1 MSRFRLEEG
10 WTTVWLLAAMQ
21 AIAAMSV
28 QAAGWTF
35 ELWITPVASVIGV
48 FAGLALA
55 KSRFHGAIA
64 TVFALIY
71 GAFTVGQ
78 LIISTFSGPYEYR
91 MLVLVIRLNNFIY
104 YALHGGT
111 SRDILP
117 FTFFLG
123 LIFWSLA
130 VLGAWSI
137 FRQRSA
143 WLAILPA
150 GAALLVNAYFY
161 IAGSLE
167 LHLAA
172 YLILALLLL
181 ARLSLIGHERNWRA
195 RRLQVPAEARPEFL
209 RAGLTTALTIVGVAW
224 ALQWLTPTTPSPQA
238 VAAWNNVNGSFS
250 GVRENFERLFNAIRN
265 PGYRADDFYGD
276 SLALGRST
284 GLTDREMFTATIEAV
299 DIGAEDQAA
308 ILSPI
313 QRLYWRSITYQTYS
327 GSWSLSDQLEFR
339 DVDDARAG
347 TLPLTDY
354 RLRRDVAAV
363 ITTSTASTSKLFVL
377 PQPLQV
383 DRDSSWQVGV
393 TPIGQVD
400 PVSVRALTML
410 QGDDRTYRVV
420 SSLSVADAPSLR
432 SATRE
437 YPSWISATYLQL
449 PGTVTTRTRDL
460 ARQIVSEAGASNVFD
475 QAQAITNWLRRNITY
490 DLGVAGPPEGT
501 EPIDWFL
508 FESQRGYCN
517 YYASAEVV
525 LLRSLG
531 IPSRM
536 SVGFTQGDLDIDTGV
551 YSVIERNAHAWPE
564 VYFPE
569 YGWVEFEPTA
579 SEPAL
584 NRPERDTEPALGASV
599 SAIPTPQFEPLG
611 EDELLEPT
619 APVERPTFNV
629 TAFAVQAGQVLSV
642 VLVIVLVVLVVGLI
656 ALFKIGLIGL
666 DALGLPGRQLMRLL
680 GQSVPGPIA
689 QAYLELER
697 AGRWLEA
704 PVPANAT
711 PRERAAAIGV
721 RLPLVQDEARL
732 IAAQYMTQLYSQ
744 RPEQAS
750 GGVAQ
755 EAWRRMRPEVWRV
768 GARQRWEAFR
778 RRWIPS
784 WNDPQ
789 QSAETGA

>member
-35 ELWITPVASVIGV
+35 ELWIAPVASVIGV

-55 KSRFHGAIA
+55 KSRFHGVIA
-64 TVFALIY
+64 ALFALIY
-71 GAFTVGQ
+71 GVFTVGQ
-78 LIISTFSGPYEYR
+78 LIISTFGGPYPYR

-104 YALHGGT
+104 YALNGGT

-123 LIFWSLA
+123 LIFWALA

-161 IAGSLE
+161 VAGSLD

-181 ARLSLIGHERNWRA
+181 ARLSLVGHERQWRA
-195 RRLQVPAEARPEFL
+195 RRLMVPAEARPEFL
-209 RAGLTTALTIVGVAW
+209 RAGLLTALSIVGVAW
-224 ALQWLTPTTPSPQA
+224 ALQWLTPAIPAPQA
-238 VAAWNNVNGSFS
+238 VAAWNSVNGSFS
-250 GVRENFERLFNAIRN
+250 TVRENFERLFNAVRN
-265 PGYRADDFYGD
+265 PSYRADDFYGD
-276 SLALGRST
+276 SLSLGRST
-284 GLTDREMFTATIEAV
+284 SLTDREMFVADIVPVDAQAEGEEATRP
-299 DIGAEDQAA
+299 A
-308 ILSPI
+308 IP
-313 QRLYWRSITYQTYS
+313 RVYWRMLAYQTYN
-327 GSWSLSDQLEFR
+327 GFWALSDQLEFR
-339 DVDDARAG
+339 DVDDTRANA
-347 TLPLTDY
+347 LPLPLY
-354 RLRRDVAAV
+354 RLRVDVAAV
-363 ITTSTASTSKLFVL
+363 ITTTEGSNSRLYVL
-377 PQPLQV
+377 PQPKSV
-383 DRDSSWQVGV
+383 DRDTSWQVGV
-393 TPIGQVD
+393 TPGGQVD
-400 PVSVRALTML
+400 PISVRALTML
-410 QGDDRTYRVV
+410 EGSDRTYRVV
-420 SSLSVADAPSLR
+420 SSISVADAPSLR
-432 SATRE
+432 ASSRE

-449 PGTVTTRTRDL
+449 PDTVTARTRDL
-460 ARQIVSEAGASNVFD
+460 ARQIVAEAGAINVYD
-475 QAQAITNWLRRNITY
+475 QAQAITNWLRKNITY
-490 DLGVAGPPEGT
+490 DLAIDAPPDGA
-501 EPIDWFL
+501 EPVDHFL
-508 FESQRGYCN
+508 FETQRGYCN

-531 IPSRM
+531 IPARM
-536 SVGFTQGDLDIDTGV
+536 SVGFTQGKIDSKTGL
-551 YSVIERNAHAWPE
+551 YRVIERNAHAWPE

-584 NRPERDTEPALGASV
+584 NRPERDPEPPLGASV
-599 SAIPTPQFEPLG
+599 SPIPTPPFSPLN
-611 EDELLEPT
+611 EDDLADPTTDAGSKPAIDVAALLT
-619 APVERPTFNV
+619 ST
-629 TAFAVQAGQVLSV
+629 GQVLG
-642 VLVIVLVVLVVGLI
+642 IVLLVVVVVGLVGVF
-656 ALFKIGLIGL
+656 ALFRLGLIGL
-666 DALGLPGRQLMRLL
+666 DALGLPGRQLMRLF

-704 PVPANAT
+704 PIPANAT

-721 RLPLVQDEARL
+721 RLPDAQEEARL
-732 IAAQYMTQLYSQ
+732 IAAQYMTEQYSR

-750 GGVAQ
+750 GSVAQ
-755 EAWRRMRPEVWRV
+755 TAWKRIRGLVWRA

-778 RRWIPS
+778 QRWIPL
-784 WNDPQ
+784 
-789 QSAETGA
+789 

>member
-48 FAGLALA
+48 LAGLALA

-71 GAFTVGQ
+71 GAFAVGQ
-78 LIISTFSGPYEYR
+78 LIMSTFTGPYEYR
-91 MLVLVIRLNNFIY
+91 MLVLVIRLNNFLY

-130 VLGAWSI
+130 VLGSWSI

-161 IAGSLE
+161 VVGSLE

-172 YLILALLLL
+172 YLVLALLLL
-181 ARLSLIGHERNWRA
+181 ARLSLIGHERQWKE
-195 RRLQVPAEARPEFL
+195 RRLQVPSEARPEFL
-209 RAGLTTALTIVGVAW
+209 RAGLTTALAIVGVAW
-224 ALQWLTPTTPSPQA
+224 ALQWLTPTVPSPQA

-250 GVRENFERLFNAIRN
+250 TVRENFERLFNAIRN

-284 GLTDREMFTATIEAV
+284 GLTDREMFVATIQPV
-299 DIGAEDQAA
+299 DIGAEDREAVLA
-308 ILSPI
+308 PI
-313 QRLYWRSITYQTYS
+313 QRLYWRSITYQTYN
-327 GSWSLSDQLEFR
+327 GSWALSDGLEFR
-339 DVDDARAG
+339 DVDNTRANS
-347 TLPLTDY
+347 LPFSTY

-363 ITTSTASTSKLFVL
+363 ITTSTQSTSRLFVL
-377 PQPLQV
+377 PQPIEV
-383 DRDSSWQVGV
+383 DRDTSWQVDV
-393 TPIGQVD
+393 TPLGQVD

-410 QGDDRTYRVV
+410 QGEDRSYRVV
-420 SSLSVADAPSLR
+420 SSISVADAPSLR
-432 SATRE
+432 SASRE

-449 PGTVTTRTRDL
+449 PDTVTQRTRDL
-460 ARQIVSEAGASNVFD
+460 AHQIVTEAKAVTVYD
-475 QAQAITNWLRRNITY
+475 QAQAITTWLRRNMTY
-490 DLGVAGPPEGT
+490 DLSIAAPPSDA
-501 EPIDWFL
+501 EPVDWFL
-508 FESQRGYCN
+508 FELKRGYCN

-531 IPSRM
+531 IPARM
-536 SVGFTQGDLDIDTGV
+536 SVGFTQGELEFESGL
-551 YSVIERNAHAWPE
+551 YRVIERNAHAWPE
-564 VYFPE
+564 VFFPD

-584 NRPERDTEPALGASV
+584 NRPERAPEPNLGASV
-599 SAIPTPQFEPLG
+599 SPIPTPAFEPLD
-611 EDELLEPT
+611 EDQLREPSD
-619 APVERPTFNV
+619 PVQRPTFDV
-629 TAFAVQAGQVLSV
+629 TAFALQAGQVMAV
-642 VLVIVLVVLVVGLI
+642 VVVIVIAFALVGMV
-656 ALFKIGLIGL
+656 ALFRLGLVGL
-666 DALGLPGRQLMRLL
+666 DAFGLPGRQMMRLL

-697 AGRWLEA
+697 AGRWIEA

-711 PRERAAAIGV
+711 PRERAAAIGA
-721 RLPLVQDEARL
+721 RLPQVRDEARL
-732 IAAQYMTQLYSQ
+732 IASQYMTQQYSP
-744 RPEQAS
+744 RPDQAS

-755 EAWRRMRPEVWRV
+755 TAWKRMRPAVWRA
-768 GARQRWEAFR
+768 GARRRWDEFRQRWFPDTR
-778 RRWIPS
+778 RPY
-784 WNDPQ
+784 
-789 QSAETGA
+789 